1 MDSLKEP
8 KNIKVTGLC
17 IYCNKCNKRIT
28 NKCGA
33 TGKKINSCSE
43 KDKHKYKVLVY
54 IPGTKGKAKSKLLET
69 RDDNEAVK
77 QALAFREELE
87 KCNYS
92 NKINATKTHVPRTI
106 VEGMAYYISYLNNET
121 PHEQEHK
128 QRSKG
133 HRDEV
138 ERYFKYFIDYLET
151 MDIVPSSLLI
161 EKIDKNVVGRL
172 KSFLLET
179 KNYAPKTYNKYI
191 GLMRVFT
198 NFLIEEFDF
207 NIKNPF
213 KGFKR
218 LKTEQKIN
226 TITKKEFHDLLNII
240 TPENGI
246 ETLSTGQ
253 KKNRYKP
260 WLKDAILL
268 ALLTGRR
275 REETVSMRFNG
286 IIENTDGELISI
298 RVDDFK
304 VNRSNDLSMKE
315 AKKSIYVPII
325 SPLKNL
331 LLKLGYQEN
340 KGKDKYILAPDETM
354 KRRTI
359 MDFISKSFTHY
370 YKQLNTGK
378 DIKFYDLRKTYISH
392 LYAKH
397 GEKAK
402 IITKHSGE
410 DVMLNHYIDDKVIA
424 EVAMDFELFQL

>member
-1 MDSLKEP
+1 
-8 KNIKVTGLC
+8 
-17 IYCNKCNKRIT
+17 
-28 NKCGA
+28 
-33 TGKKINSCSE
+33 
-43 KDKHKYKVLVY
+43 
-54 IPGTKGKAKSKLLET
+54 
-69 RDDNEAVK
+69 
-77 QALAFREELE
+77 
-87 KCNYS
+87 
-92 NKINATKTHVPRTI
+92 
-106 VEGMAYYISYLNNET
+106 
-121 PHEQEHK
+121 
-128 QRSKG
+128 
-133 HRDEV
+133 
-138 ERYFKYFIDYLET
+138 
-151 MDIVPSSLLI
+151 
-161 EKIDKNVVGRL
+161 
-172 KSFLLET
+172 
-179 KNYAPKTYNKYI
+179 
-191 GLMRVFT
+191 
-198 NFLIEEFDF
+198 
-207 NIKNPF
+207 
-213 KGFKR
+213 
-218 LKTEQKIN
+218 
-226 TITKKEFHDLLNII
+226 
-240 TPENGI
+240 
-246 ETLSTGQ
+246 
-253 KKNRYKP
+253 
-260 WLKDAILL
+260 L